1 MSYQAEPCGA
11 SFSLPAGAVEKFFEF
26 SLLGMVSC
34 GYLAV
39 VGSGYL
45 DLPTVILTAAGLLL
59 RALIVARRLRIEIT
73 PRAVAAATVLYI
85 GFYPIDYFYLSGE
98 FLPATVHLVFFVCVV
113 RILTARTNR
122 DYFFVKV
129 IAFLELLA
137 ASVLSSNLNF
147 FLFLALFLVFGVAT
161 FSSSEIRSSARSP
174 VAMARGGM
182 KRFGWRL
189 AALALI
195 VTAGILAM
203 TAGMFFVLP
212 RTARAA
218 FQHLVPERY
227 HLAGFS
233 NEVRLGEIG
242 EIKLQST
249 PVMRAKIYP
258 ESRQMPLK
266 WRGAA
271 LSQFDGHRWYNPPEP
286 GEVLK
291 VDHGVLRL
299 VDDRQRWRSGVR
311 INYEVQL
318 KDIGADALF
327 FAGVP
332 EFVSIPASVVIRK
345 RTGSLHLGSG
355 STEGLRY
362 GAYSFLEDPREDAT
376 SPPAGPLDE
385 QTRNEYLLLPSL
397 DPRII
402 TLARQVTRGL
412 QTEQER
418 ARAIETY
425 LNRTYT
431 YTSELPSTVPA
442 DPLADFLFNRR
453 RGHCEYFASAM
464 AVMLR
469 VVWVPSR
476 VVTGFQSGVFNP
488 VTGWYV
494 IRSSDAHSWVE
505 AFVPGAGWR
514 TFDPTPPDPAAGA
527 LSFGARVALYIDA
540 AETFW
545 QEWVLNYNLDR
556 QILLAN
562 RVEESG
568 RRLSLPRLD
577 RFAAWTRHTRGVAT
591 RWLAASAW
599 RLVASVALILLV
611 AFGGPPLW
619 RWLHV
624 RLRVRRVRMGRAE
637 AGDATVL
644 YERMLHIL
652 RARGFEKPVWLT
664 PIEFLH
670 VLPPA
675 LAPLAAGLTAAY
687 NEFRFGGRPDAA
699 PRMMRLLEQLERA

>member
-1 MSYQAEPCGA
+1 MELSRDRQ
-11 SFSLPAGAVEKFFEF
+11 GAVETFFEF
-26 SLLGMVSC
+26 SLLGLVAS

-45 DLPTVILTAAGLLL
+45 DLPTTILTAAGLLL
-59 RALIVARRLRIEIT
+59 RAVIVARRLRLQIT
-73 PRAVAAATVLYI
+73 DRAVAAATILYI
-85 GFYPIDYFYLSGE
+85 AFYPLDYFFLSGE

-113 RILTARTNR
+113 KILTAQSNR

-137 ASVLSSNLNF
+137 ASILSSNLNF

-161 FSSSEIRSSARSP
+161 FASSEIRRSARAP
-174 VAMARGGM
+174 AALARGGR

-189 AALALI
+189 ATLALF
-195 VTAGILAM
+195 VTTGILAM

-242 EIKLQST
+242 EIRLQST
-249 PVMRAKIYP
+249 PVMRARIYP
-258 ESRQMPLK
+258 ERQDLPLK

-299 VDDRQRWRSGVR
+299 ADDRQRWRGGLR

-332 EFVSIPASVVIRK
+332 EFVSIPATAVIRR
-345 RTGSLHLGSG
+345 RTGSLHLGSV

-362 GAYSFLEDPREDAT
+362 GAYSLLEDPAGGFT
-376 SPPAGPLDE
+376 GPPAEPLDE
-385 QTRNEYLLLPSL
+385 QTRHEYLLLPQL

-402 TLARQVTRGL
+402 ALARQVTQGL
-412 QTEQER
+412 TAEQDR
-418 ARAIETY
+418 ARAIEDY
-425 LNRTYT
+425 LRRTYS
-431 YTSELPSTVPA
+431 YTSELPAAVPA
-442 DPLADFLFNRR
+442 DPLADFLFSRR

-469 VVWVPSR
+469 VAWVPSR
-476 VVTGFQSGVFNP
+476 VVTGFQSGVYNP

-514 TFDPTPPDPAAGA
+514 TFDPTPPDPAGA
-527 LSFGARVALYIDA
+527 LSLGTRIALYIDA

-556 QILLAN
+556 QTLLAY
-562 RVEESG
+562 RVEESS

-577 RFAAWTRHTRGVAT
+577 RLAAWGRRARGLAT
-591 RWLAASAW
+591 GWLKLYAAPLAGAVV
-599 RLVASVALILLV
+599 LLLLAIL
-611 AFGGPPLW
+611 GGPPLW
-619 RWLHV
+619 RWLRVH
-624 RLRVRRVRMGRAE
+624 LRVRRVRLGKAE
-637 AGDATVL
+637 AGDATLL
-644 YERMLHIL
+644 YGRMLRLL
-652 RARGFEKPVWLT
+652 RARGFEKPAWLT
-664 PIEFLH
+664 PNEFVR
-670 VLPPA
+670 VLPEPVK
-675 LAPLAAGLTAAY
+675 PLAQDLTAAY
-687 NEFRFGGRPDAA
+687 NDLRFGGRFDAA
-699 PRMMRLLEQLERA
+699 SRMMRLLEQLERA